1 MKIGIVGSGNVGAT
15 AAFAMVMRG
24 VGRQIVMV
32 DLDPNRA
39 QAEAD
44 DILHAVPFAQPLQV
58 RAGDYEDLAQAAV
71 VVITAGVRQKP
82 GESRRQLL
90 ERNAAVFRDVIPK
103 VLQNAADAVL
113 VIASN
118 PVDVMTHLA
127 ARYAAEFG
135 VPSSRVI
142 GTGTTLDTARFRA
155 QLSGYLG
162 VDSHHVHAYVLG
174 EHGDSEVVAWSEVGI
189 GGIPL
194 DEFCAIGSGEI
205 TEEVRDKIED
215 DVRHA
220 AYSIIE
226 GKGATY
232 YGIGAAIAQIVNVI
246 VRDQRAILT
255 VCTPMDEVVGV
266 RDVTVALPNVV
277 GGQGIISTCLFTLTE
292 EETAKLRASAQIV
305 REALDEVESA

>member
-1 MKIGIVGSGNVGAT
+1 MG
-15 AAFAMVMRG
+15 MRG

-32 DLDPNRA
+32 DLDRKRA

-58 RAGDYEDLAQAAV
+58 RAGDYEDLAGAAV

-82 GESRRQLL
+82 GESRLQLL
-90 ERNAAVFRDVIPK
+90 ERNAAVFRDVVPQ
-103 VLQNAADAVL
+103 VLHNAPEAVL

-127 ARYAAEFG
+127 ARYARDFG
-135 VPSSRVI
+135 VPSSRVV
-142 GTGTTLDTARFRA
+142 GTGTTLDTARFRSL
-155 QLSGYLG
+155 LSRYLG

-194 DEFCAIGSGEI
+194 EEFCILGTQEI
-205 TEEVRDKIED
+205 TEDVRKQIED
-215 DVRHA
+215 EVRHA

-266 RDVTVALPNVV
+266 PDVTVALPNVI
-277 GGQGIISTCLFTLTE
+277 GGQGVISTCLFELSDE
-292 EETAKLRASAQIV
+292 ERERLRASAQIV
-305 REALDEVESA
+305 RDALDELGDV